1 MARSYAPTGLTPL
14 FLRSYPILPVVI
26 IAKQDWFRAIIA
38 GGRRTT
44 NRHGVAGP
52 QIGLCRHLGKDE
64 GVADPLGFIVDK
76 DYKRGLTGHDDHFF
90 VLMGIECGTPRK
102 MQSIYLSAGQ

>member
-1 MARSYAPTGLTPL
+1 MLRPTGLTPL

-26 IAKQDWFRAIIA
+26 IAKHHRLGAIIA
-38 GGRRTT
+38 GGRRTS
-44 NRHGVAGP
+44 NRHGVAGT
-52 QIGLCRHLGKDE
+52 QVGLCGHLGKYE

-102 MQSIYLSAGQ
+102 MRSIYLSAGP